1 MSGSPPNS
9 STNSGNNT
17 TTDNNTDNN
26 SGNNTT
32 NNTTTNTTT
41 DNNSSNNTTTN
52 TTTDNNSGNN
62 SGNNTTTNTTN
73 TNNTQPNV
81 LLNQT
86 IVEPGLQVNY
96 TQDIIP
102 GTSVT
107 TNATFTSTDPANH
120 VPNISEN
127 LNEIVEYN
135 YDDNIITESDNLV
148 NEIRDYA
155 TKIKCED
162 FHGKGT
168 IDDYAVLFQAA
179 SKIANDSKQ
188 MQLDIDIDGFN
199 DFGKAADDLS
209 ALFINFTKRLQN
221 INIINDSSFL
231 KAVLDSLKKIYN
243 LSEVFGKFKS
253 TILVTS
259 EIKIPKTAH
268 DTKIILAGVMDEVNC
283 AMNYINNFV
292 TPDPALTNAHL
303 TAADKNIITKAV
315 DTIDNW
321 QTLCDQGVSIALTNN
336 SDMVYLKQTNQEL
349 KQKTVAIKS
358 MTDKLKLKL
367 TQYNWNV

>member
-1 MSGSPPNS
+1 MPNSPPS
-9 STNSGNNT
+9 SPTNS
-17 TTDNNTDNN
+17 TDST
-26 SGNNTT
+26 SSI
-32 NNTTTNTTT
+32 
-41 DNNSSNNTTTN
+41 SSNNSVN
-52 TTTDNNSGNN
+52 Q
-62 SGNNTTTNTTN
+62 
-73 TNNTQPNV
+73 TQPV
-81 LLNQT
+81 ILLDQT
-86 IVEPGLQVNY
+86 IIEPGLSINY
-96 TQDIIP
+96 TQQTIP
-102 GTSVT
+102 NTSVN
-107 TNATFTSTDPANH
+107 TNATFTTTDPDNH
-120 VPNISEN
+120 VPNINEN
-127 LNEIVEYN
+127 LNEVVEYN

-155 TKIKCED
+155 SKIKCED

-168 IDDYAVLFQAA
+168 IDDYASLFQAA

-209 ALFINFTKRLQN
+209 ELFVNFTKRLQN
-221 INIINDSSFL
+221 INIINDTEFL
-231 KAVLDSLKKIYN
+231 RAVLDSLKKIYN

-268 DTKIILAGVMDEVNC
+268 DTKVILSDVMAEVNC

-292 TPDPALTNAHL
+292 TPDPALVNAQL
-303 TAADKNIITKAV
+303 TTGDKNIISKAV

-336 SDMVYLKQTNQEL
+336 SDMVYLKQANQEL
-349 KQKTVAIKS
+349 KQKTVAIKT

-367 TQYNWNV
+367 TQYNWTV

>member
-1 MSGSPPNS
+1 MSGSPPTS
-9 STNSGNNT
+9 PTNSGNTSPTNSGNTSPTNSDNTTNT
-17 TTDNNTDNN
+17 TTTSNT
-26 SGNNTT
+26 
-32 NNTTTNTTT
+32 TTTNTTT
-41 DNNSSNNTTTN
+41 TN
-52 TTTDNNSGNN
+52 T
-62 SGNNTTTNTTN
+62 
-73 TNNTQPNV
+73 TQPNV

-86 IVEPGLQVNY
+86 IVEPGLEIKY
-96 TQDIIP
+96 TQEAIP
-102 GTSVT
+102 DVSVT
-107 TNATFTSTDPANH
+107 TNATFTTTDPDNY
-120 VPNISEN
+120 VPNINEN
-127 LNEIVEYN
+127 LNEVVEYN

-148 NEIRDYA
+148 NDIRDYA
-155 TKIKCED
+155 SKIKCED

-168 IDDYAVLFQAA
+168 IDDYAALFEAA
-179 SKIANDSKQ
+179 SKIASDSKQ

-221 INIINDSSFL
+221 INIINDTGFL
-231 KAVLDSLKKIYN
+231 RAVLESLKKIYN

-292 TPDPALTNAHL
+292 TPDAALVNAHL

-321 QTLCDQGVSIALTNN
+321 QILCDQGISIALTNN
-336 SDMVYLKQTNQEL
+336 ADMVYLKQTNQDL

-367 TQYNWNV
+367 TQYNWN

>member
-1 MSGSPPNS
+1 MSAPSSPSNS
-9 STNSGNNT
+9 GNSSDNSTNS
-17 TTDNNTDNN
+17 
-26 SGNNTT
+26 
-32 NNTTTNTTT
+32 
-41 DNNSSNNTTTN
+41 NSSNNA
-52 TTTDNNSGNN
+52 NS
-62 SGNNTTTNTTN
+62 SD
-73 TNNTQPNV
+73 

-86 IVEPGLQVNY
+86 IIEPGLEINY
-96 TQDIIP
+96 TQQAIP
-102 GTSVT
+102 DTSVT
-107 TNATFTSTDPANH
+107 TTATFTSTDPENH
-120 VPNISEN
+120 VPDINEN
-127 LNEIVEYN
+127 LNETVEYN
-135 YDDNIITESDNLV
+135 YDDNVITESDNLV

-155 TKIKCED
+155 NKIKCED

-168 IDDYAVLFQAA
+168 IDDYAALFQAA
-179 SKIANDSKQ
+179 SKIATDSKQ

-209 ALFINFTKRLQN
+209 ELFINFTKRLQN
-221 INIINDSSFL
+221 INIINDTGFL
-231 KAVLDSLKKIYN
+231 RAVLESLKKIYN

-268 DTKIILAGVMDEVNC
+268 DTKIILSGVMAEVNC
-283 AMNYINNFV
+283 AMNYVNNFV
-292 TPDPALTNAHL
+292 TPDASLVNAQL
-303 TAADKNIITKAV
+303 SAADKNIITKAV

-336 SDMVYLKQTNQEL
+336 ADMVYLKQANLEL

-367 TQYNWNV
+367 TQYNWTV